1 MTGLQFTGRV
11 FPALTSPPIPGA
23 GLERSLATRR
33 AASDAPFGCDGS
45 GTCAANFIPDAS
57 FLLLVRRQL
66 GRCPFSL
73 LWCTVPSSVRPAPV
87 VQRPGFNRASQS
99 DHNIL
104 CAGCARRVATWLRFR
119 LGSSFLVAIARR
131 QPRPS
136 RRHYCCACTGSSAGA
151 HSRCRCSLRTVT
163 ACVQAGQPAPDVQ
176 QRPGLSC
183 SYQTDRIESPA
194 QATQQVHARWERRHR
209 PFLTSYRACSCDRG
223 CSCAAWRDRE
233 PTCRG
238 CA

>member
-1 MTGLQFTGRV
+1 M
-11 FPALTSPPIPGA
+11 PGA
-23 GLERSLATRR
+23 GFERSLATRR

-136 RRHYCCACTGSSAGA
+136 RRHYCCACTGSSAGS
-151 HSRCRCSLRTVT
+151 HSRCRLLLRTVT
-163 ACVQAGQPAPDVQ
+163 SRHVQAAAPVAQ
-176 QRPGLSC
+176 APGVNC
-183 SYQTDRIESPA
+183 SWPSDQSPGIESPA
-194 QATQQVHARWERRHR
+194 QATQQVPSRRTRPHR
-209 PFLTSYRACSCDRG
+209 RSYRASSCDRG

-233 PTCRG
+233 PTC